1 MARPGARMNAA
12 RAVGAALNVAA
23 AAAEGVAHVL
33 GTMAASQSPRR
44 KPTWSHNA
52 AAADSKDSTP
62 STASTASTASTVSYA
77 SSSDAVREELV
88 ALRARLE
95 LFDGAMPTRKLDP
108 KALHPSRWAH
118 RHNSSWTSPQFTA
131 LKQSIAVNGGNVQ
144 PVLVRESGTTG
155 TYEIVFGHRRA
166 RACLDLG
173 VQVLAVIWDKPM
185 SDAQLV
191 CCLDLENRERDD
203 PSVYEQG
210 MLYRS
215 ALEHRLF
222 ASARSLATS
231 AGVSHTWVNKAL
243 RVAKLNPAFV
253 AAFSTPLDIQP
264 RHADAI
270 EAAMEQDPVGVLA
283 RARELTASVEH
294 EKHGADA
301 VVQRLT
307 GRQGRDVA
315 ATPIMVG
322 PRKLGEWRLDRRGQV
337 VITLLPLAN
346 EHAVMEPVTK
356 AISAAVLAVETEFP
370 ANVLTLNAI
379 AAIEPAVRRI

>member
-62 STASTASTASTVSYA
+62 STASTVSYA

-108 KALHPSRWAH
+108 QALHPSRWAH

-144 PVLVRESGTTG
+144 PVLVRESGTTGTTGTTG

-191 CCLDLENRERDD
+191 CCLDLENRERAD

-243 RVAKLNPAFV
+243 RVAKLNPAVV

-270 EAAMEQDPVGVLA
+270 KAAMEQDPVGVLA

-307 GRQGRDVA
+307 GRVGQDVA

-322 PRKLGEWRLDRRGQV
+322 PRKLGEWRLNRRGQV

-370 ANVLTLNAI
+370 ANVLTLNPS
-379 AAIEPAVRRI
+379 AALDPAVRRI